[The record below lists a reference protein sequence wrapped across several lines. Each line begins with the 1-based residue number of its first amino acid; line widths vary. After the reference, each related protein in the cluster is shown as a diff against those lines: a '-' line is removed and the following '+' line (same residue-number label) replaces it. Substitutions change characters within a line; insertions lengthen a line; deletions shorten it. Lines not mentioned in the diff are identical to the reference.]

1 MPSQDQH
8 KTPLSFL
15 CFCFAS
21 SSASPS
27 QTAAVFPA
35 PRAITSMESTNH
47 SRGARCVVLSP
58 ARERHLISS
67 VNVENASTRHG
78 QRHPTSRGAFRGFVL
93 SANATPFPALARG
106 QFPTLP
112 RPCARV
118 PPRPCVRARRASLAC
133 LRRTIQQ
140 SNW

>member
-1 MPSQDQH
+1 MPPQD
-8 KTPLSFL
+8 PIFL
-15 CFCFAS
+15 PWFLLCHFL
-21 SSASPS
+21 ASPS

-118 PPRPCVRARRASLAC
+118 PPRPCVRACRALLAC